1 MTTIPVGLAVALPA
15 ISKAATS
22 VVSGVGQSF
31 QTLFADSAS
40 SSSASSKVQAG
51 SHDLTIGEQLQE
63 VASEFR
69 AWLSAHGINS
79 PFELEMT
86 SSATGASDSIAVR
99 GSQGAEIQQ
108 LLQSNSGQLDKL
120 RQLAKSIQS
129 VAASS
134 LGRDTAKIT
143 ITDLDSN
150 LSY

>member
-15 ISKAATS
+15 ISKAASS

-40 SSSASSKVQAG
+40 SSSSSNSQAG
-51 SHDLTIGEQLQE
+51 SNDLTIGEQLQE
-63 VASEFR
+63 VAGEFR

-86 SSATGASDSIAVR
+86 SSATGAADSIAVR
-99 GSQGAEIQQ
+99 GSQAAEIQQ

-120 RQLAKSIQS
+120 RQLTKSIQS

>member
-1 MTTIPVGLAVALPA
+1 MTTFPVGLAVALPA
-15 ISKAATS
+15 ISKAASS

-40 SSSASSKVQAG
+40 SSASSKGQAG
-51 SHDLTIGEQLQE
+51 SNDLTIGEQLQE

-69 AWLSAHGINS
+69 TWLSSHGINS

-86 SSATGASDSIAVR
+86 SSATGSIEGITVR

>member
-1 MTTIPVGLAVALPA
+1 MTTFPVGLAVALPA
-15 ISKAATS
+15 ISKAASS

-40 SSSASSKVQAG
+40 ASSKGQAG
-51 SHDLTIGEQLQE
+51 SNDLTIGEQRQE

-69 AWLSAHGINS
+69 TWLSSHGINS

-86 SSATGASDSIAVR
+86 SSASGAADSINVR